1 MQRRRRETDHGISP
15 NHKNMNDATCYI
27 CSDKGKIKMHFPSR
41 YIFFTFW
48 HWCHLP
54 LLSVYFQPS
63 ELELWVNFGIAI
75 LCFTVIMNSYGPPPL
90 VHCTVRGRAGTGLA
104 EQTNNFCWNNISFIF
119 VLGNM
124 EPRTCS
130 KVIYDLAEMTPII
143 NFPCISV

>member
-1 MQRRRRETDHGISP
+1 MPCSADRERPTMGCLPTIRIWMMLHTF
-15 NHKNMNDATCYI
+15 AQ
-27 CSDKGKIKMHFPSR
+27 IKVKSKC
-41 YIFFTFW
+41 IFQHFTFS
-48 HWCHLP
+48 LP
-54 LLSVYFQPS
+54 FVTGALLSVYFQPS

-90 VHCTVRGRAGTGLA
+90 VHCTVRGRAGAGLA